1 MRRLA
6 VLVAFAW
13 TTGLVPAQAENMLTL
28 TPRPGATL
36 RVLVDKPAGTPVGS
50 VILLAG
56 NDGVLNLDEHGSIGT
71 NLRDNELVRTRA
83 SYAAA
88 GYVTFVPDVASD
100 LKGTSGYRFGST
112 YAGDLALVVQEA
124 RKAAS
129 PVAAIGTS
137 RGAISVTSLML
148 KQSTALPDAVV
159 ISSGVLLAQKG
170 GSAVTVGDVSR
181 IHVPVLLIRH
191 QNDACSVSA
200 PKDADRFKTMLTGAS
215 KVEIVTMT
223 GGGPQSASADK
234 CGAMHY
240 HGFYGID
247 GQVVL
252 TTVAWLRTNMK

>member
-1 MRRLA
+1 MKRLA
-6 VLVAFAW
+6 VLLGLAWATSFA
-13 TTGLVPAQAENMLTL
+13 PAQAENMLTL
-28 TPRPGATL
+28 TPRPGVVL
-36 RVLVDKPAGTPVGS
+36 RVLVDKPAGAPIGS

-56 NDGVLNLDEHGSIGT
+56 NDGVLNLDEHGAIGT
-71 NLRDNELVRTRA
+71 NLRDNQLVRTRA

-100 LKGTSGYRFGST
+100 LKATSGYRFGST

-137 RGAISVTSLML
+137 RGAISVASLML
-148 KQSTALPDAVV
+148 KQSSVLPDAVV

-170 GSAVTVGDVSR
+170 GSAVAVGDVSR
-181 IHVPVLLIRH
+181 IRVPMLLIRH

-200 PKDADRFKTMLTGAS
+200 PKDADRFKTMLTGS
-215 KVEIVTMT
+215 PKVEIVTMT
-223 GGGPQSASADK
+223 GGGPQSASSDK
-234 CGAMHY
+234 CGAMHF

-247 GQVVL
+247 GQVVT
-252 TTVAWLRTNMK
+252 TTVTWLKANMK